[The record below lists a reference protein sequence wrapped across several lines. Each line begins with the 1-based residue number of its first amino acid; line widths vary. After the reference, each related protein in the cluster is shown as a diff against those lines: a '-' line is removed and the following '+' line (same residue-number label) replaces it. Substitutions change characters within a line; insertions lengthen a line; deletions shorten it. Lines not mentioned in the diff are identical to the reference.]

1 MQEQLIKSRI
11 CAALGEDAQVN
22 LHTFD
27 GVHYSAEVTAR
38 AFAGHSRLEQHRM
51 VMKALED
58 VISSN
63 TVHALQL
70 KTKVAE

>member
-1 MQEQLIKSRI
+1 MAKALIESRI
-11 CAALGEDAQVN
+11 KEALGEDTLVE
-22 LHTFD
+22 LSSFD
-27 GVHYSAEVTAR
+27 GVHFTAIVTSK

-63 TVHALQL
+63 EVHALQL
-70 KTKVAE
+70 KTKVAS

>member
-1 MQEQLIKSRI
+1 MQEQLIESRI
-11 CAALGEDAQVN
+11 RAALGEDAQIS
-22 LHTFD
+22 LSSFD
-27 GVHYSAEVTAR
+27 GVHYSAVVKAK

-63 TVHALQL
+63 QVHALQL
-70 KTKVAE
+70 KTEVLA

>member
-1 MQEQLIKSRI
+1 MQEQLIESRI
-11 CAALGEDAQVN
+11 RKALGEDTHIE
-22 LHTFD
+22 LSTFD
-27 GVHYSAEVTAR
+27 GVHFQAVVISR

-51 VMKALED
+51 VMNALED

-63 TVHALQL
+63 QVHALQL

>member
-1 MQEQLIKSRI
+1 MQEQLIESRI
-11 CAALGEDAQVN
+11 REALGEN
-22 LHTFD
+22 TEITLSTSD
-27 GVHYSAEVTAR
+27 GVHYSATVISE

-58 VISSN
+58 IISSN
-63 TVHALQL
+63 EVHALQL